1 MSETIMTSGVTSAA
15 DTNPPAPLS
24 CHGLH
29 RYLGEFESRVHVLR
43 GISLDVAVGSV
54 HAIVGPSGCG
64 KSTLLY
70 VLGLLDAP
78 DDGQIRIGGEDVSGL
93 TDNELSQKRNELIGF
108 VFQFHFLM
116 HEFTALENVMIPMRR
131 LGKLTPP
138 DMRERAAALLDA
150 VGLGN
155 KLDRL
160 ADHLSGGEQQR
171 VAIARSLANDPKI
184 LLADEP
190 TGNLD
195 TENSERV
202 FRLLTELVKRE
213 EKALLLATHNPLI
226 ARASDFIHEMKD
238 GVVVHSGPP
247 S

>member
-1 MSETIMTSGVTSAA
+1 MTNDATIVTEARA
-15 DTNPPAPLS
+15 KTGQVTPLS
-24 CHGLH
+24 CRGLQ

-43 GISLDVAVGSV
+43 GITFDVEVGSV
-54 HAIVGPSGCG
+54 HSIVGPSGCG

-70 VLGLLDAP
+70 VLGLLDTP
-78 DDGQIRIGGEDVSGL
+78 DEGQIMIGGEDVSGL
-93 TDNELSQKRNELIGF
+93 SDNELSHKRNELIGF

-116 HEFTALENVMIPMRR
+116 HEFTALENVTMPMRR
-131 LGKLTPP
+131 LGKLGPP
-138 DMRERAAALLDA
+138 AMRERAAMLLDA

-155 KLDRL
+155 KLERP
-160 ADHLSGGEQQR
+160 AHHLSGGEQQR

-213 EKALLLATHNPLI
+213 QKALVLATHNPQI

-238 GVVVHSGPP
+238 GVIVRSGPP
-247 S
+247 GG

>member
-1 MSETIMTSGVTSAA
+1 MHNGVTSPAGANA
-15 DTNPPAPLS
+15 DTAPVTPLS

-43 GISLDVAVGSV
+43 GISLDVVVGSV

-78 DDGQIRIGGEDVSGL
+78 DDGQIRIGGQDVSGL
-93 TDNELSQKRNELIGF
+93 SDNELSQKRNELIGF

-131 LGKLTPP
+131 LGKLTPR
-138 DMRERAAALLDA
+138 DMRERAATLLDA

-213 EKALLLATHNPLI
+213 QKALLLATHNPLI
-226 ARASDFIHEMKD
+226 ARASDVIHEMKD
-238 GVVVHSGPP
+238 GVVVRSGPP

>member
-1 MSETIMTSGVTSAA
+1 MPNDTGSIAHTSTTPKRV
-15 DTNPPAPLS
+15 APLS
-24 CHGLH
+24 CRGLH

-43 GISLDVAVGSV
+43 GISLDIEVGSV

-70 VLGLLDAP
+70 ILGLLDNP
-78 DDGQIRIGGEDVSGL
+78 DDGQIVIGGQDVSGL
-93 TDNELSQKRNELIGF
+93 PDNDLSQKRNELIGF
-108 VFQFHFLM
+108 IFQFHFLM
-116 HEFTALENVMIPMRR
+116 HEFTALENVTMPMRR
-131 LGKLTPP
+131 LGKLGPRA
-138 DMRERAAALLDA
+138 MRERAAMLLDA

-155 KLDRL
+155 KLERL

-195 TENSERV
+195 TENSERI
-202 FRLLTELVKRE
+202 FKLLTELVKRE
-213 EKALLLATHNPLI
+213 QKALLLATHNPQI
-226 ARASDFIHEMKD
+226 ASASDLIHEMKD
-238 GVVVHSGPP
+238 GVVVRSGTPA
-247 S
+247 

>member
-1 MSETIMTSGVTSAA
+1 MADGVTSTPNAVA
-15 DTNPPAPLS
+15 TTNQVVPLS

-29 RYLGEFESRVHVLR
+29 RYLGEFESQVHVLR
-43 GISLDVAVGSV
+43 GISLDVEDGSV

-78 DDGQIRIGGEDVSGL
+78 DDGRIVIGGEDVSGL
-93 TDNELSQKRNELIGF
+93 SDNDLSQKRNELIGF

-116 HEFTALENVMIPMRR
+116 NEFTTLENVTIPMRR
-131 LGKLTPP
+131 LGKLSPRA
-138 DMRERAAALLDA
+138 MRDRAAMLLDA
-150 VGLGN
+150 VGLGD
-155 KLDRL
+155 KLERL
-160 ADHLSGGEQQR
+160 ANHLSGGEQQR
-171 VAIARSLANDPKI
+171 VAIARALANDPKI

-213 EKALLLATHNPLI
+213 QKALLLATHNPQI
-226 ARASDFIHEMKD
+226 ARASDFVHEMKD
-238 GVVVHSGPP
+238 GMIVRSGPP
-247 S
+247 A